1 MRRLLAAI
9 IAVAVL
15 TGCAATEASDGRR
28 IVAAAAG
35 SSAMLTEMSLAAE
48 VVAVDERNAIAGFTD
63 LPVITAGH
71 ALNIEVLLAANP
83 TVMIVDGLVG
93 PSSAIDDL
101 RNRGIEIITLDT
113 AETLADISRKYEQLG
128 TALDATA
135 AAADAANAFNAKLA
149 AFAADAK
156 SWRIAFLYL
165 RGTNA
170 IYLVGGPGS
179 GADSLIEAVGSVDV
193 GAQTLT
199 DPFTPLS
206 AEVMAKL
213 DPEVLL
219 VMTEGLASVGG
230 IDGLR
235 KLPGIAQ
242 TAAGKSGRVVSVDDT
257 TLLEFGP
264 ETLNVLESIA
274 TQLRALTTVA

>member
-1 MRRLLAAI
+1 
-9 IAVAVL
+9 
-15 TGCAATEASDGRR
+15 
-28 IVAAAAG
+28 
-35 SSAMLTEMSLAAE
+35 
-48 VVAVDERNAIAGFTD
+48 
-63 LPVITAGH
+63 
-71 ALNIEVLLAANP
+71 
-83 TVMIVDGLVG
+83 MID
-93 PSSAIDDL
+93 
-101 RNRGIEIITLDT
+101 
-113 AETLADISRKYEQLG
+113 
-128 TALDATA
+128 
-135 AAADAANAFNAKLA
+135 
-149 AFAADAK
+149 
-156 SWRIAFLYL
+156 
-165 RGTNA
+165 
-170 IYLVGGPGS
+170 
-179 GADSLIEAVGSVDV
+179 AVGSVDV

-235 KLPGIAQ
+235 QLPGIAQ

>member
-9 IAVAVL
+9 VAVAVL
-15 TGCAATEASDGRR
+15 SGCAAAGANDGRR

-35 SSAMLTEMSLAAE
+35 SAAMLAEMSLAAD
-48 VVAVDERNAIAGFTD
+48 VVAVDERNAIEGFLE
-63 LPVITAGH
+63 LPVVTAGH
-71 ALNIEVLLAANP
+71 SLNLEVLLAVDP
-83 TVMIVDGLVG
+83 TVMIVDSLIG

-101 RNRGIEIITLDT
+101 RSRGIEIITLDT

-128 TALDATA
+128 TALDATTA
-135 AAADAANAFNAKLA
+135 ATDAAKAFNAKLD

-156 SWRIAFLYL
+156 PWRIAFLYL

-193 GAQTLT
+193 GAQTLA

-206 AEVMAKL
+206 AEVMAEL

-230 IDGLR
+230 IGGLR
-235 KLPGIAQ
+235 TLPGIAQ
-242 TAAGKSGRVVSVDDT
+242 TAAGKSSRVVSVDDT